1 MNDTK
6 ETGVVIHSNEKES
19 VRDRVKKLFK
29 GRSLRQVSLDWDIPY
44 STLNNYFSREATPS
58 TDVLVKI
65 AETEDVSVEWLA
77 TGRRVI
83 FVIDEAHTSE
93 ASETP
98 TIPKDNDHQSSSIG
112 FTATQINDERF
123 MELTWAMFFSS
134 LSQDEKQELIY
145 FFSKFGAK
153 GILTMLRSDRDKATE
168 WENLSQGERER
179 LLRLH
184 DQLKKGT
191 PETDSGVAE
200 TDLSGDSK
208 KAG

>member
-1 MNDTK
+1 MSKTK
-6 ETGVVIHSNEKES
+6 ESGFAINSYGKES
-19 VRDRVKKLFK
+19 VRERVRSLFN

-58 TDVLVKI
+58 MDVLIKI
-65 AETEDVSVEWLA
+65 AETEEVSVEWLV

-83 FVIDEAHTSE
+83 YIEDEMHRSE
-93 ASETP
+93 VSETASFS
-98 TIPKDNDHQSSSIG
+98 KDIDLSSLSIG
-112 FTATQINDERF
+112 FTAVPIKDERF
-123 MELTWAMFFSS
+123 MDLTWAMFFNS
-134 LSQDEKQELIY
+134 LSLDEKQELID

-153 GILTMLRSDRDKATE
+153 GVLTMLRTDREKDTE
-168 WENLSQGERER
+168 WGNLSQEERER

-191 PETDSGVAE
+191 PKTDSGVAE
-200 TDLSGDSK
+200 TDLSSDSK